1 MALRLQTYPLL
12 TLKGDYMGQRM
23 EELKHRIEA
32 KKSELQAK
40 LETYKADK
48 HADAATKSKEIHT
61 KLNELESTVKNGW
74 ENLSEATAAKLSEW
88 LK

>member
-1 MALRLQTYPLL
+1 
-12 TLKGDYMGQRM
+12 MGQKV

-32 KKSELQAK
+32 KKKELQAK

-48 HADAATKSKEIHT
+48 HAEAAEHSKNIQT
-61 KLNELESTVKNGW
+61 KLNELEMHVKNGW
-74 ENLSEATAAKLSEW
+74 ENLTEATAAKLNDW

>member
-1 MALRLQTYPLL
+1 
-12 TLKGDYMGQRM
+12 MGQRI

-32 KKSELQAK
+32 KKKELQSK

-48 HADAATKSKEIHT
+48 HADAAENSKKIQT
-61 KLNELESTVKNGW
+61 KLDELEMHVKNGW
-74 ENLSEATAAKLSEW
+74 ENVSEAAAAKLSEW